1 MIRVFCRYEPHL
13 GSAPSDRM
21 GRPPVPN
28 AATRTFFLAAAMLM
42 ATAAGPTAFA
52 GERRFTFVYEATT
65 MPAGAAE
72 YEQWITWK
80 THKDADPDFDRID
93 FRHELEFGVTDRLQV
108 ALYLSD
114 WRYQN
119 GDSVEDGAEW
129 RDAAVEIIY
138 NLTDPVTEPFG
149 LALYGELKLGDELVE
164 IEGKLIVQKDIGEW
178 VFAWNGTIEAE
189 WEGPNLDED
198 KGKFEQTLGGSYQF
212 SPKLLGGFELVHE
225 VEYDDWSDWGDQ
237 VLYLGPNLSY
247 RPGQWWTTITALT
260 QVTDVDAE
268 PDFQLRLIFGFDF

>member
-1 MIRVFCRYEPHL
+1 MIRVFCLCEPHL
-13 GSAPSDRM
+13 PSTRSDRT
-21 GRPPVPN
+21 GRSPLPN
-28 AATRTFFLAAAMLM
+28 AATKAVFLGAAMLI
-42 ATAAGPTAFA
+42 ATAAGPTALA
-52 GERRFTFVYEATT
+52 DDRRFTFVYEATT
-65 MPAGAAE
+65 MPAGVVE

-93 FRHELEFGVTDRLQV
+93 FRHELEFGVTDRFQV

-119 GDSVEDGAEW
+119 GDSVANGAQW
-129 RDAAVEIIY
+129 RDAAIEVIY

-164 IEGKLIVQKDIGEW
+164 LEGKLIVQKDIGQW
-178 VFAWNGTIEAE
+178 VLAWNGTIEAE
-189 WEGPNLDED
+189 WEGPDLAED
-198 KGKFEQTLGGSYQF
+198 KGKLEQTFGASYQL
-212 SPKLLGGFELVHE
+212 SPKLLTGFELLHE
-225 VEYDDWSDWGDQ
+225 VEYEDWSDWGDH

-247 RPGQWWTTITALT
+247 RPGQWWTTITPLI

>member
-1 MIRVFCRYEPHL
+1 MIRLSSLCQPHQ
-13 GSAPSDRM
+13 GNAQPDQM
-21 GRPPVPN
+21 GHT
-28 AATRTFFLAAAMLM
+28 ATGPLFIVAAMLM
-42 ATAAGPTAFA
+42 ATAAGPSALA
-52 GERRFTFVYEATT
+52 GERPFTFVYEATT
-65 MPAGAAE
+65 MPAGHAE
-72 YEQWITWK
+72 YEQWITFK

-114 WRYQN
+114 WRYQD
-119 GDSVEDGAEW
+119 GDSVGTGAEW

-164 IEGKLIVQKDIGEW
+164 IEGKLIVQKNIGKW

-189 WEGPNLDED
+189 WEGPDLAED
-198 KGKFEQTLGGSYQF
+198 KGKFEQTFGGSYQF
-212 SPKLLGGFELVHE
+212 SPKFLGGFELLHE
-225 VEYDDWSDWGDQ
+225 IEYEDWSDWGEP
-237 VLYLGPNLSY
+237 VLYLGPNFSY
-247 RPGQWWTTITALT
+247 PAGQWWTTITALT

>member
-1 MIRVFCRYEPHL
+1 MIHLFCLCEPHL
-13 GSAPSDRM
+13 GSAQFERT
-21 GRPPVPN
+21 RWPPMPN
-28 AATRTFFLAAAMLM
+28 TATRTLFLAAATLM
-42 ATAAGPTAFA
+42 ATAAGPTALA

-65 MPAGAAE
+65 MPAGHAE
-72 YEQWITWK
+72 YEQWITFK

-93 FRHELEFGVTDRLQV
+93 FRHEIEFGVTDRLQV

-114 WRYQN
+114 WRYQD
-119 GDSVEDGAEW
+119 GDSVGTGADW

-164 IEGKLIVQKDIGEW
+164 IEGKLIVQKNIGKW

-189 WEGPNLDED
+189 WEGPDLAED
-198 KGKFEQTLGGSYQF
+198 KGKFEQTFGGSYQF
-212 SPKLLGGFELVHE
+212 SPKFLGGFELLHE
-225 VEYDDWSDWGDQ
+225 IEYEDWSDWGEP
-237 VLYLGPNLSY
+237 VLYLGPNFSY
-247 RPGQWWTTITALT
+247 RAGQWWTTITALT

>member
-1 MIRVFCRYEPHL
+1 MIRVLCLCEPHL
-13 GSAPSDRM
+13 PNARSDRTR
-21 GRPPVPN
+21 RPPVPN
-28 AATRTFFLAAAMLM
+28 AATKAVFLGAAMLM
-42 ATAAGPTAFA
+42 ATAAGPTALA

-93 FRHELEFGVTDRLQV
+93 FRHEIEFGVTDRFQV

-129 RDAAVEIIY
+129 RDAAVEVIY
-138 NLTDPVTEPFG
+138 NLTDPVTDAIG

-164 IEGKLIVQKDIGEW
+164 LEGKLIAQKDIGQW
-178 VFAWNGTIEAE
+178 VLAWNGTIEAE
-189 WEGPNLDED
+189 WEGPDLAED
-198 KGKFEQTLGGSYQF
+198 KGKLEQTFGASYQL
-212 SPKLLGGFELVHE
+212 SPKLLGGFELLHE
-225 VEYDDWSDWGDQ
+225 VEYEDWSDWGDH

-247 RPGQWWTTITALT
+247 RPGQWWTTITALA